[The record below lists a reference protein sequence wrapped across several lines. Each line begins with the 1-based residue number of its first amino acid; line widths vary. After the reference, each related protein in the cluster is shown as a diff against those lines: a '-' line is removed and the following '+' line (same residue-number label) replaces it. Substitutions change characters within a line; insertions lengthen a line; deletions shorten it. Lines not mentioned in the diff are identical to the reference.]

1 MAVKIKT
8 AASAEWAATA
18 TWAAAPQYVTAWM
31 GNNFL
36 AESNAISGLRIQQK
50 DDVYRLLAGE
60 EIVLNITPANGA
72 VNDADAAFVSLIQ
85 EATSQV
91 VLSLR
96 LHSGDPGSDHTAN
109 ELTAAT
115 SPGYS
120 RRSVAWAVSI

>member
-18 TWAAAPQYVTAWM
+18 AWAAAPQYVTAWM

-72 VNDADAAFVSLIQ
+72 VNDSDAAFVSMLQ
-85 EATSQV
+85 EATSSIT
-91 VLSLR
+91 LSLR
-96 LHSGDPGSDHTAN
+96 LHSGDPGNDHTAN
-109 ELTAAT
+109 ELQAAT
-115 SPGYS
+115 SPGYA
-120 RRSVAWAVSI
+120 RRNVAWAVSI